1 MTDYKDLAHRTF
13 WTFIEAFLAV
23 LIGSGVLELG
33 VDVMQAAAIAGIGGA
48 LTVVLVFARQQ
59 LGRHPHDDYV
69 HD

>member
-1 MTDYKDLAHRTF
+1 MMNYRDLLHRTF
-13 WTFIEAFLAV
+13 WTFVEAFLAV

-59 LGRHPHDDYV
+59 LGHQ
-69 HD
+69 